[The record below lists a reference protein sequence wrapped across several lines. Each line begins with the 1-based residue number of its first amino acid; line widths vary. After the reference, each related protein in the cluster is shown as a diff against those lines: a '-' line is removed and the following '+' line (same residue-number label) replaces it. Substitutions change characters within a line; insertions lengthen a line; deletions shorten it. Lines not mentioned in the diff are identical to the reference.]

1 MSDVGGVRVNEFIVP
16 SEPLVADPT
25 TVYRFFGLRKRLLY
39 IGVTRRG
46 YHRIHQHS
54 RDKEWWQEVRS
65 ATFEHFPTRQEA
77 LWAEAEAIRVEN
89 PVYNMQMGQLRP
101 AARPGELRPSKAGTE
116 TILSRDETMALLDKQ
131 AMRYFKM
138 SGLELLHAWH
148 AGDVSVE
155 DERFGYV
162 VNLLAQIDG

>member
-1 MSDVGGVRVNEFIVP
+1 MGGVRVDEFIVP
-16 SEPLVADPT
+16 PKPLVADPT
-25 TVYRFFGLRKRLLY
+25 TVYRFFGPRKRLLY
-39 IGVTRRG
+39 VGVTRRG

-54 RDKEWWQEVRS
+54 RDKEWWQDVRT

-77 LWAEAEAIRVEN
+77 LWAEAEAIWSEN
-89 PVYNMQMGQLRP
+89 PIHNVRMGQ
-101 AARPGELRPSKAGTE
+101 RPGRPGSLRPSKAGTE
-116 TILSRDETMALLDKQ
+116 TILSRAETMALLDKQ
-131 AMRYFKM
+131 AMRYFEM

-148 AGDVSVE
+148 AGEVSVE